1 MKKNI
6 FMILSIVFSFMIG
19 IFIGMSFHDKSLEN
33 SKIQLEKSLQ
43 LTTEKM
49 NKVVK
54 RNEEMEKFL
63 LNSESIIKEL
73 ESENIK
79 MSEKINS
86 VNDICEEMGK
96 NIIDVSSS
104 AENGMSKIMLIQSN
118 QIKITEY
125 INEMKKIME
134 N

>member
-1 MKKNI
+1 
-6 FMILSIVFSFMIG
+6 MILSIVFSFMIG

>member
-6 FMILSIVFSFMIG
+6 FMILSIVFSFTIG
-19 IFIGMSFHDKSLEN
+19 IFIGMSFHNKLLEN

-49 NKVVK
+49 NKIVK

-96 NIIDVSSS
+96 NIINVSSS